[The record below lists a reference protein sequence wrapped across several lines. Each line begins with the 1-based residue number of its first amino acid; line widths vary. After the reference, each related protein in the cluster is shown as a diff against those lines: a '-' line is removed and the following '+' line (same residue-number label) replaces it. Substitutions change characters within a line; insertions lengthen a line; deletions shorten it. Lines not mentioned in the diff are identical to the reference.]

1 MGAWNYG
8 VFDDDIA
15 YDALDDLRE
24 SLEIITDMEK
34 YFDVV
39 IGAEYVEYDEGC
51 YALVSA
57 AVIDSVFNEKQY
69 RCDDED
75 YFEWVKTLKS
85 FDFTPLKQKAIVAI
99 DAVLSDSSEIKG
111 YGRKTR
117 NYIVYGEKIRFLYE
131 KDLDNKQL
139 ESFFRVFSRS

>member
-1 MGAWNYG
+1 
-8 VFDDDIA
+8 
-15 YDALDDLRE
+15 
-24 SLEIITDMEK
+24 MEK

-39 IGAEYVEYDEGC
+39 IGAECVEYDEGC

-99 DAVLSDSSEIKG
+99 DAVLSDSSEIKELWEENKEL
-111 YGRKTR
+111 YSVWR
-117 NYIVYGEKIRFLYE
+117 EDKISIRERL
-131 KDLDNKQL
+131 
-139 ESFFRVFSRS
+139 R

>member
-51 YALVSA
+51 YALVSV
-57 AVIDSVFNEKQY
+57 AVIDGVFNEKQY

-85 FDFTPLKQKAIVAI
+85 FDFTPLKQKAIAAI
-99 DAVLSDSSEIKG
+99 DAVLSDSSEIKELWEENKEL
-111 YGRKTR
+111 YSAWR
-117 NYIVYGEKIRFLYE
+117 EDKISIQERL
-131 KDLDNKQL
+131 
-139 ESFFRVFSRS
+139 R

>member
-8 VFDDDIA
+8 VFDEDIA
-15 YDALDDLRE
+15 YDVLDDQRE

-39 IGAEYVEYDEGC
+39 IGAECVEYDEGC

-85 FDFTPLKQKAIVAI
+85 FDFTPLKQKAIAAI
-99 DAVLSDSSEIKG
+99 DAVLSDSSEIKELWEENKEL
-111 YGRKTR
+111 YSAWR
-117 NYIVYGEKIRFLYE
+117 EDKISIRERL
-131 KDLDNKQL
+131 
-139 ESFFRVFSRS
+139 R

>member
-34 YFDVV
+34 YFDAV
-39 IGAEYVEYDEGC
+39 IGAEYVEYNEGC

-57 AVIDSVFNEKQY
+57 AVIDGVFNEKQY

-85 FDFTPLKQKAIVAI
+85 FDFTPLKQKAIAAI
-99 DAVLSDSSEIKG
+99 DAVLSDSSEIKELWEENKEL
-111 YGRKTR
+111 YSAWR
-117 NYIVYGEKIRFLYE
+117 EDKISIRERL
-131 KDLDNKQL
+131 
-139 ESFFRVFSRS
+139 R